1 MIATELF
8 AMRLKDIAEKLNVS
22 VSTVSRALREDTSRL
37 VSPELR
43 AQIHEMARLAKYV
56 PHPAAQMMRK
66 PKTNLITVL
75 LPLETSVFLS
85 SYYGA
90 VLAGVMASSGEW
102 DTETR
107 IALLDPRRGEILEQM
122 RQAAIGAGGLLFMA
136 MPLSV
141 RQVVKLEDFSRP
153 LVVMGG
159 SLPPHV
165 DLADIRLTTV
175 GVDNQS
181 GAYEVTLSLLK
192 SGHRQLALINGPP
205 EARDAWEREVGFIKA
220 LKEFGLSYDPQ
231 SAVQGA
237 FHYKT
242 GVEGW
247 ERLKHAPVRPTAV
260 VCGNDEIAFGL
271 LEALR
276 KDGLHCPEDVSVVGF
291 DDSLW
296 AGRVTPPLTTVRQP
310 ISQLGHL
317 AVELLATR
325 LQDPGDVP
333 VEHRMF
339 PPEVVLRHS
348 TAAPHA

>member
-1 MIATELF
+1 
-8 AMRLKDIAEKLNVS
+8 MRLKDIAEKLNVS

-37 VSPELR
+37 VSSELR
-43 AQIHEMARLAKYV
+43 AQIHALARQSKYV
-56 PHPAAQMMRK
+56 PHPAAQLMRK

-75 LPLETSVFLS
+75 LPLETDVFLS

-107 IALLDPRRGEILEQM
+107 ITLLDPKRGDILEQM
-122 RQAAIGAGGLLFMA
+122 RQAAIGAGGLLYMA

-141 RQVVKLEDFSRP
+141 RQIVKLEDFNRP

-165 DLADIRLTTV
+165 DLADIRLTTI
-175 GVDNQS
+175 GVDNPS
-181 GAYEVTLSLLK
+181 GAFEVTLGLLR
-192 SGHRQLALINGPP
+192 SGHRQLALINGPA
-205 EARDAWEREVGFIKA
+205 EVRDAWEREAGYIRA
-220 LKEFGLSYDPQ
+220 LKEFGLAYDPQ
-231 SAVQGA
+231 FTVHGQ
-237 FHYKT
+237 FHYDT

-247 ERLKHAPVRPTAV
+247 ERLKHKPVRPTAV

-276 KDGLHCPEDVSVVGF
+276 KDGLRCPDDVSVVGF
-291 DDSLW
+291 DDSIW
-296 AGRVTPPLTTVRQP
+296 AARVTPALTTVRQP
-310 ISQLGHL
+310 IRQLGRL

-325 LQDPGDVP
+325 LQALGDVP

-339 PPEVVLRHS
+339 PPEIVIRQSATPPRV
-348 TAAPHA
+348 

>member
-1 MIATELF
+1 
-8 AMRLKDIAEKLNVS
+8 MRLKDIAERLNVS

-43 AQIHEMARLAKYV
+43 AQIHELARQAKYV
-56 PHPAAQMMRK
+56 PHPAAQLMRK

-75 LPLETSVFLS
+75 LPLETDVFLS

-107 IALLDPRRGEILEQM
+107 ISLLDPKRGDILEQM
-122 RQAAIGAGGLLFMA
+122 RQAAIGAGGLLYMA
-136 MPLSV
+136 MPLSI
-141 RQVVKLEDFSRP
+141 RQVVKLEDFTRP

-165 DLADIRLTTV
+165 DLLDIHLNTV
-175 GVDNQS
+175 SVDNQS
-181 GAYEVTLSLLK
+181 GAREVTLSLLK
-192 SGHRQLALINGPP
+192 AGHRQLALINGPP
-205 EARDAWEREVGFIKA
+205 EARDAWERESGFIGA

-231 SAVQGA
+231 SSIQGA
-237 FHYKT
+237 FHYET
-242 GVEGW
+242 GTGGW
-247 ERLKHAPVRPTAV
+247 EQLKHKPIRPTAI
-260 VCGNDEIAFGL
+260 VCGNDEISFGL
-271 LEALR
+271 MEALR
-276 KDGLHCPEDVSVVGF
+276 KDGLRCPEDVSVVGF
-291 DDSLW
+291 DDSVW
-296 AGRVTPPLTTVRQP
+296 AGRVTPALTTVRQP

-333 VEHRMF
+333 VEHRVF
-339 PPEVVLRHS
+339 PPEIVTRQS
-348 TAAPHA
+348 TAPPRA